1 MVYASSAATY
11 GNLPSPQTLVKRVRK
26 IIMDIL
32 VTQC

>member
-11 GNLPSPQTLVKRVRK
+11 GNLPSPQTLIRKVQK

-32 VTQC
+32 VTQ